1 MNKTTLAI
9 GQWLFYVFD
18 VYGIENRVQG
28 LGPHSHVDLHQ
39 N

>member
-18 VYGIENRVQG
+18 VYGIENRV
-28 LGPHSHVDLHQ
+28 LIHMLIYIKIDP
-39 N
+39 